1 MSKKRDRCPS
11 YTFRPFDLTK
21 VVYKCYDGIFDRGIN
36 AYPKPRSGHRI
47 ACNDSEIFLFGGF
60 NPATARSANSMLFQ
74 EMWRFDKFTKKWKL
88 WFGPRDECEQ
98 LPTELASNAMA
109 MENDMLVV
117 RLINNIWIPCFFNQ
131 HSICGY
137 FNRYTAEL
145 DIPLE

>member
-1 MSKKRDRCPS
+1 MSKKRDRCLA

-21 VVYKCYDGIFDRGIN
+21 VVYKCYDGLFDRGIN

-47 ACNDSEIFLFGGF
+47 VCNDSEIFLFGGF
-60 NPATARSANSMLFQ
+60 NPATARSSNTMLFQ

-109 MENDMLVV
+109 LENDMMVV
-117 RLINNIWIPCFFNQ
+117 RYNIRVFLFRFF
-131 HSICGY
+131 
-137 FNRYTAEL
+137 FFK
-145 DIPLE
+145 